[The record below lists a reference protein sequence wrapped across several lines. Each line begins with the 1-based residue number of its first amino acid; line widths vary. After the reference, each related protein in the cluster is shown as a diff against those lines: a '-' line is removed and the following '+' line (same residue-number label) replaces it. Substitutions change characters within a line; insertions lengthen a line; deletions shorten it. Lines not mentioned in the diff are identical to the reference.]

1 MKQHLVVGSWQDL
14 HDRAARVRFVV
25 FVEEQ
30 KVPAEL
36 ELDELDAKCVHAVI
50 AIDEQPAAT
59 GRLCPDGRIG
69 RMAVLTSFRGRGL
82 GSEILRA
89 LVSAAQLRGQHET
102 YLHAQM
108 HAIGFYERHGFIAE
122 GPEFDDA
129 GIAHRLMRRAA

>member
-14 HDRAARVRFVV
+14 HDRAARVRFAV

-36 ELDELDAKCVHAVI
+36 ELDELDAECVHAVI

-69 RMAVLTSFRGRGL
+69 RMAVLTPFRGQGL

-89 LVSAAQLRGQHET
+89 LISAAQLRGQHET

-129 GIAHRLMRRAA
+129 GIAHRLMRRTA